1 MNSDILAYQLHG
13 EIAVITIDSPPVN
26 ALGIDVRKSIATGFQ
41 RAGEDDNVKGIILIC
56 AGRTFHA
63 GADIK
68 EFGKPPLE
76 PTLKD
81 LIALIE
87 SIDKLSVAAL
97 HGTALGG
104 GLELSLGFHK
114 RIALQSA
121 KIGLP
126 EVNLGILPGAGG
138 TQKLPRILGAEKALE
153 IILSGRMLGAQEAHD
168 LGIVN
173 EIVEQDDLLAAAL
186 TYTQQLVSANKP
198 LTRIKD
204 LSDKVEQDRE
214 NPELFDKFRKQI
226 AKRQRGFKAPESI
239 VKSVE
244 NAVHLPYE
252 KGLAIERELL
262 NELLDGS
269 QSAAQRRT
277 FFAERETSK
286 IPDIPKD
293 TPVRDIKQ
301 VAVIGAGTMGGG
313 IAMNFLN
320 AGIPVTLMEREQAAV
335 DRGIGVIRKNYER
348 SLKRGKLTEQQL
360 EDRMALIKPTLS
372 IQDLGEVDLVIEAVF
387 EEMSIKKT
395 IFADIDNVAKQ
406 GCILASNT
414 SYLDLNEIADATSR
428 PEDVIG
434 MHFFSPANVM
444 PLLEVVRGEKSS
456 IDAINTAMKLAKT
469 INKVPVLSRV
479 CRGFIANRV
488 MTVRATQ
495 ARNLMLE
502 GISPE
507 RIDQVIYDYGF
518 AMGPF
523 AMRDLVGLDVVG
535 RNDNVKTVESELV
548 KLGRLG
554 QKQNGGF
561 YDYDEQRNRTL
572 SPIALKVIADLAEEN
587 QIAQITCDDTEILGR
602 LLYPIV
608 NEGAKVLDEGIA
620 IRSSDIDIAC
630 IKGYN
635 WPVYQGGPMQW
646 ANSIGLEKV
655 LTGLRKFEAIY
666 GEDFTPSPYLVKLV
680 EEGKT
685 SFDL

>member
-1 MNSDILAYQLHG
+1 MNTDILNYQLHG
-13 EIAVITIDSPPVN
+13 DIAVITIDYPPVN
-26 ALGIDVRKSIATGFQ
+26 ALGIDVRQSIAAGFNQ
-41 RAGEDDNVKGIILIC
+41 AKDDDNVKGIVLTC

-68 EFGKPPLE
+68 EFGKPPLT

-87 SIDKLSVAAL
+87 SIDKVSVAAL

-114 RIALQSA
+114 RIALASA

-153 IILSGRMLGAQEAHD
+153 IILSGRMLDAKEAHA

-173 EIVEQDDLLAAAL
+173 QLAESDDLLSAAL
-186 TYTQQLVSANKP
+186 TYTQSLITANTP
-198 LTRIKD
+198 LARVKD
-204 LSDKVEQDRE
+204 LSDKIALDRE
-214 NPELFDKFRKQI
+214 NPSLFENFRQQI
-226 AKRQRGFKAPESI
+226 AKKQRGFKAPQSI
-239 VKSVE
+239 IKSVE
-244 NAVHLPYE
+244 NAVTLPYAE
-252 KGLAIERELL
+252 GLVIERELL

-320 AGIPVTLMEREQAAV
+320 AGLPVTLMERQQEAL
-335 DRGIGVIRKNYER
+335 DRGIKVIRSNYER
-348 SLKRGKLTEQQL
+348 SLKRGKLTERQV
-360 EDRMALIKPTLS
+360 EDRMALIEPTLS
-372 IQDLGEVDLVIEAVF
+372 IQDLANADLIIEAVF
-387 EEMSIKKT
+387 EEMSIKKAVFT
-395 IFADIDNVAKQ
+395 ELDAIAKK
-406 GCILASNT
+406 GAILASNT
-414 SYLDLNEIADATSR
+414 SYLDLNDIAEVTSR

-456 IDAINTAMKLAKT
+456 LDAINTAMKLAKP

-495 ARNLMLE
+495 ARNLMME

-507 RIDQVIYDYGF
+507 RIDEIIYDYGF

-535 RNDNVKTVESELV
+535 RNDTVKTVESELV

-554 QKQNGGF
+554 QKQQGGF
-561 YDYDEQRNRTL
+561 YDYDDQRNRTL
-572 SPIALKVIADLAEEN
+572 SPVALKVIADLAEEN
-587 QIAQITCDDTEILGR
+587 QIPQISCDDEEIIGR

-655 LTGLRKFEAIY
+655 LTGLRDFEARY

-680 EEGKT
+680 KEGKC
-685 SFDL
+685 F

>member
-1 MNSDILAYQLHG
+1 MASDIFNYQVHDN
-13 EIAVITIDSPPVN
+13 IALITIDSPPVN
-26 ALGIDVRKSIATGFQ
+26 ALGIDVRKAIVSGFEK
-41 RAGEDDNVKGIILIC
+41 ANTDPNVKAIVLTC

-68 EFGKPPLE
+68 EFGKPPIE
-76 PTLKD
+76 PTLRD
-81 LIALIE
+81 VIAFIE
-87 SIDKLSVAAL
+87 SIDKLSVAAV

-104 GLELSLGFHK
+104 GLELAMGCHK
-114 RIALQSA
+114 RIALDSSR
-121 KIGLP
+121 IVLP

-138 TQKLPRILGAEKALE
+138 TQKLPKIVGADKALD
-153 IILSGRMLGAQEAHD
+153 IILSGNMLAAGQAHE
-168 LGIVN
+168 LGILDKLISGDNLVKGA
-173 EIVEQDDLLAAAL
+173 LAYAEELVASGQSF
-186 TYTQQLVSANKP
+186 TRVKDQTQWLE
-198 LTRIKD
+198 KD
-204 LSDKVEQDRE
+204 KTNL
-214 NPELFDKFRKQI
+214 ELFDKYRQQI
-226 AKRQRGFKAPESI
+226 ARKQRGFKAPQSI
-239 VKSVE
+239 IQSVL
-244 NAVHLPYE
+244 NSVTLPYDE
-252 KGLAIERELL
+252 GLALERELL
-262 NELLDGS
+262 EELLEGS

-286 IPDIPKD
+286 VPDIPKD
-293 TPVRDIKQ
+293 TSVRPIEQ

-320 AGIPVTLMEREQAAV
+320 AGIPVTLMEREQAAL
-335 DRGIGVIRKNYER
+335 DRGIEVITKNYQR
-348 SLKRGKLTEQQL
+348 SLKRGKLTEEQIS
-360 EDRMALIKPTLS
+360 DRLALIKPTLS
-372 IQDLGEVDLVIEAVF
+372 MQDLSEADLIIEAVF
-387 EEMSIKKT
+387 EEMSIKKSVFT
-395 IFADIDNVAKQ
+395 EIDKIAKPKA
-406 GCILASNT
+406 ILASNT
-414 SYLDLNEIADATSR
+414 SYLDLDEIAAVTTR

-444 PLLEVVRGEKSS
+444 PLLEVVRAETSS
-456 IDAINTAMKLAKT
+456 LDAIHTAMKLAKT

-479 CRGFIANRV
+479 CTGFIANRV
-488 MTVRATQ
+488 MTVRAAQ

-507 RIDQVIYDYGF
+507 RIDQVVYDYGF

-535 RNDNVKTVESELV
+535 RNDNTKTVESELV

-561 YDYDEQRNRTL
+561 YDYDEKRNRTL
-572 SPIALKVIADLAEEN
+572 SPIALKVIAELAEEK
-587 QIAQITCDDTEILGR
+587 QIKQIDVSNEEILAR

-635 WPVYQGGPMQW
+635 WPVYHGGPMQW

-655 LTGLRKFEAIY
+655 LEGLTELESRY
-666 GEDFTPSPYLVKLV
+666 GDDFKPSPYLIKLV
-680 EEGKT
+680 EGNQ
-685 SFDL
+685 SF

>member
-1 MNSDILAYQLHG
+1 MNSDILDYQLHG

-26 ALGIDVRKSIATGFQ
+26 ALGIDVRKSIEIGFK
-41 RAGEDDNVKGIILIC
+41 RANKDENVKGIVLTC

-87 SIDKLSVAAL
+87 SIDKVTVAAL

-114 RIALQSA
+114 RIALPTA
-121 KIGLP
+121 TIGLP

-153 IILSGRMLGAQEAHD
+153 IILSGRMLGAKEARE
-168 LGIVN
+168 LGIIN
-173 EIVEQDDLLAAAL
+173 KLAEQDDLLVAAL
-186 TYTQQLVSANKP
+186 AYAQELLSDNTPV
-198 LTRIKD
+198 TRIKD
-204 LSDKVEQDRE
+204 LNYKIELDRE
-214 NPELFDKFRKQI
+214 NPALFEQFRTQI
-226 AKRQRGFKAPESI
+226 AKKHRGFKAPQSI
-239 VKSVE
+239 IKSVE

-252 KGLAIERELL
+252 EGLAIERELL

-293 TPVRDIKQ
+293 TPVRPINTIG
-301 VAVIGAGTMGGG
+301 VIGAGTMGGG

-320 AGIPVTLMEREQAAV
+320 AGIPVTLMEREQSAI

-360 EDRMALIKPTLS
+360 EERMSLITPTLS
-372 IQDLGEVDLVIEAVF
+372 IQALSEVDLVIEAVF
-387 EEMSIKKT
+387 EEMSVKKA
-395 IFADIDNVAKQ
+395 IFSELDQVTKK

-444 PLLEVVRGEKSS
+444 PLLEVVRGEKST
-456 IDAINTAMKLAKT
+456 IDAINTAMKLAKP

-488 MTVRATQ
+488 MTVRSTQ

-502 GISPE
+502 GINPE
-507 RIDQVIYDYGF
+507 RIDQIIYDYGF

-535 RNDNVKTVESELV
+535 RDENVKTVESELI

-587 QIAQITCDDTEILGR
+587 QVPQITCDDEEILGR

-608 NEGAKVLDEGIA
+608 NEGAKVLDESIA

-655 LTGLRKFEAIY
+655 LNGLRKFEARY

-685 SFDL
+685 SFD